1 MTHPLHSV
9 DQDDDTDPQ
18 PGDVFLNVHG
28 LALATPAGWW
38 QLTEEDTL
46 RLITRLSVSLHGHL
60 TTPWAADD
68 LSTILSRGRA
78 ALTEGN

>member
-1 MTHPLHSV
+1 MIHPLHSV

-18 PGDVFLNVHG
+18 PGDVYLTAYG
-28 LALATPAGWW
+28 LAVATPAGWW

-46 RLITRLSVSLHGHL
+46 QLITRLTVSLHGHL

-68 LSTILSRGRA
+68 SSTILSRGRA
-78 ALTEGN
+78 ALFEGN